1 VPGGSGQISILIV
14 THALMEAQMVKRVA
28 MIFGVVFILVGL
40 LGFTATGGMAMGDP
54 THPSMLLGLFPV
66 NLLHNLVHILFGIWG
81 LMAAR
86 AYASAQTFCKLG
98 GFIYL
103 CLALLGLVVPTTFG
117 LIPIGGNDVF
127 LHTVLGVLLVWVGY
141 VSKDETATATA

>member
-1 VPGGSGQISILIV
+1 MV
-14 THALMEAQMVKRVA
+14 THALMEVQMVKRVA

-40 LGFTATGGMAMGDP
+40 LGFAYPGGMSMGVTSP
-54 THPSMLLGLFPV
+54 GLILGIFPV
-66 NLLHNLVHILFGIWG
+66 NLLHNVVHILFGIWG

-141 VSKDETATATA
+141 VSKDETAAATA

>member
-1 VPGGSGQISILIV
+1 
-14 THALMEAQMVKRVA
+14 MVKRVA

-40 LGFTATGGMAMGDP
+40 LGFAYPGGMSMGAANP
-54 THPSMLLGLFPV
+54 GRILGLFPV

-86 AYASAQTFCKLG
+86 AYSSAQAFCKLG

-103 CLALLGLVVPTTFG
+103 CLALLGLVEPTTFG
-117 LIPIGGNDVF
+117 LIPIGENDVF
-127 LHTVLGVLLVWVGY
+127 LHTALGVLLVWVGY
-141 VSKDETATATA
+141 ASKEEPAPAAV